1 MQRSPRGAVL
11 LVAGAIGLFV
21 ILGVLVRAVHS
32 EAPDTSGTHEST
44 ASRPGTSQ
52 PGASAPSS
60 VSGPIAARD
69 PSSARK
75 SIWKSPMLRAEQGD
89 SDSGPS
95 APVAD
100 DNAPPATRGNT
111 KNLEFGGTQLRAQ
124 TKAVGFWVQRC
135 VDEAKKK
142 GLTPSG
148 TAVLTYVVAKHGDKY
163 EVEDTGID
171 EDKTTLAGAELL
183 DCMRTTAFAMHFEGL
198 PREASGIVATRSVT
212 LKDGVMTE
220 YKHVGFSYLR

>member
-1 MQRSPRGAVL
+1 ML
-11 LVAGAIGLFV
+11 LVAAATGLFV

-32 EAPDTSGTHEST
+32 EAPDAKKT
-44 ASRPGTSQ
+44 ASTES
-52 PGASAPSS
+52 SSTPSK
-60 VSGPIAARD
+60 SGPAPASVTGPLASRTPD
-69 PSSARK
+69 AGGRK
-75 SIWKSPMLRAEQGD
+75 SIWRAPMFQVERTAD
-89 SDSGPS
+89 SDGATAR
-95 APVAD
+95 APD

-124 TKAVGFWVQRC
+124 TKAVGLWVQRC
-135 VDEAKKK
+135 AEDAKKK

-148 TAVLTYVVAKHGDKY
+148 TAVLTYVVAKHGDKF

-171 EDKTTLAGAELL
+171 EDKTTLQGTELL

-212 LKDGVMTE
+212 LKDGVITD

>member
-1 MQRSPRGAVL
+1 MQRRGAAV
-11 LVAGAIGLFV
+11 LVAGGIGLFV

-32 EAPDTSGTHEST
+32 EAPDTQPSVTRGTPGSTGTPSASGT
-44 ASRPGTSQ
+44 ASGGPIATRDPSPQ
-52 PGASAPSS
+52 HKSFWKMPMLHAQADGAESAPS
-60 VSGPIAARD
+60 
-69 PSSARK
+69 
-75 SIWKSPMLRAEQGD
+75 
-89 SDSGPS
+89 
-95 APVAD
+95 APEVAD

-124 TKAVGFWVQRC
+124 TKAVGMWMQRC
-135 VDEAKKK
+135 TDDARKK

-171 EDKTTLAGAELL
+171 EEKTSLESGELL

-212 LKDGVMTE
+212 LKNGVITE